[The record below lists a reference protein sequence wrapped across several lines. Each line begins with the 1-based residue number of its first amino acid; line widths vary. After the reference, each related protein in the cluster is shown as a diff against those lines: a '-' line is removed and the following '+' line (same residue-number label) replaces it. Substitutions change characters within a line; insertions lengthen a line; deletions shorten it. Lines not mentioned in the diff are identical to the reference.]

1 MNIYQI
7 EAALSSSDSND
18 RLKAIAQLRGYNPKQ
33 AVPLLR
39 SKLRDPEFLVRSFVA
54 MGLGRQQTPE
64 SFTALLELMKCDRD
78 PNVRAEAAN
87 SLSMFGKIAAS
98 HLVLAFHQD
107 DHWLVRRSILAA
119 LCEMPCP
126 EELFD
131 VCVCGLAGEDLT
143 VREAAIDGL
152 AVLAGGN
159 KQASVLQQLL
169 PLVNASEWR
178 TRARVAKALRKFDD
192 PKAKSAI
199 SYMMKDEDHRV
210 VAAALE
216 SSL

>member
-1 MNIYQI
+1 MNIYLI
-7 EAALSSSDSND
+7 VAALSSSDSNA
-18 RLKAIAQLRGYNPKQ
+18 RLKASAQLRGYNPKQ

-107 DHWLVRRSILAA
+107 DHWLVRRSIMAA

-126 EELFD
+126 EELLD

-143 VREAAIDGL
+143 VREAAIDGFG
-152 AVLAGGN
+152 VLASGN
-159 KQASVLQQLL
+159 KQAEALQQLL
-169 PLVNASEWR
+169 PLVSYSEWR
-178 TRARVAKALRKFDD
+178 LRARVARALRKFDR
-192 PKAKSAI
+192 PQAKSAI

-216 SSL
+216 SSI

>member
-7 EAALSSSDSND
+7 EAALSSSDSTD

-64 SFTALLELMKCDRD
+64 SFSALLELMKCDLD

-98 HLVLAFHQD
+98 HLALAFHQD
-107 DHWLVRRSILAA
+107 EHWLVRRSILAA

-152 AVLAGGN
+152 AVLAGEN
-159 KQASVLQQLL
+159 KQPEVLQQLL
-169 PLVNASEWR
+169 PLVNAFEWR
-178 TRARVAKALRKFDD
+178 IRARVARALRKFDAQS
-192 PKAKSAI
+192 AKSAI